1 MKKNFLLNK
10 DKNCLINN
18 IENYKTNLDIDI
30 NEIIKKYSDLIIE
43 YLKFTI
49 ENVKIKNLHLLK
61 FIIIRGLDTMTNV
74 FLYLL
79 LYTKN
84 IDIVYIDCQKSFY
97 YYFEFVSQI
106 SEDENIFLNLTSRD
120 AMIYVYK
127 KTIFEI
133 KKDEIKKD
141 EIKKYTTDNNIINN
155 SLLEMK
161 EKIDI
166 VNIYIKIYKL
176 YLYKMIESYT
186 SNVCETTINVIINN
200 FKSIINKLNKLKNK
214 EKVINLYNIIE
225 KLYDKIE
232 KINYFFEINELII
245 EKFLKN
251 QNILKNIETKIN
263 SDDFYKMILNET
275 NIFFKWLIK

>member
-10 DKNCLINN
+10 DTNCLINN
-18 IENYKTNLDIDI
+18 IENYKTNLDTDL

-49 ENVKIKNLHLLK
+49 ENVKIKNLYLLK
-61 FIIIRGLDTMTNV
+61 FIIIRGLDTITNV

-106 SEDENIFLNLTSRD
+106 SEDENVFLNLTSRD

-133 KKDEIKKD
+133 KKDEIKK
-141 EIKKYTTDNNIINN
+141 YTTNNNITNNN
-155 SLLEMK
+155 SLSEMN

-166 VNIYIKIYKL
+166 VNIHIKIYKL
-176 YLYKMIESYT
+176 YLYKMIQSYT
-186 SNVCETTINVIINN
+186 SNVCETTVNVIINN
-200 FKSIINKLNKLKNK
+200 FKSIINKLNKVKNK
-214 EKVINLYNIIE
+214 EKIINLYNITE

-232 KINYFFEINELII
+232 KINYFFEINDLII

-251 QNILKNIETKIN
+251 QNILKNIEKKIN
-263 SDDFYKMILNET
+263 SDDFYEMLLNET
-275 NIFFKWLIK
+275 NIFVKWLIK

>member
-1 MKKNFLLNK
+1 MKKNILLNK
-10 DKNCLINN
+10 DTNCLINN
-18 IENYKTNLDIDI
+18 IENYKTNLDTDV
-30 NEIIKKYSDLIIE
+30 NKIIKKYSDLIVE
-43 YLKFTI
+43 YLKFTV
-49 ENVKIKNLHLLK
+49 ENVKIKNINLLK

-106 SEDENIFLNLTSRD
+106 SEDENVFLNLTSRD

-133 KKDEIKKD
+133 KKEQ
-141 EIKKYTTDNNIINN
+141 IKKYTTDNISNN
-155 SLLEMK
+155 TSLLEINK
-161 EKIDI
+161 KIDI
-166 VNIYIKIYKL
+166 INIYTKIYKL
-176 YLYKMIESYT
+176 YLYKMIQAYT
-186 SNVCETTINVIINN
+186 SNVCETTINLIINN
-200 FKSIINKLNKLKNK
+200 LKNIINKLNKLKNK
-214 EKVINLYNIIE
+214 ENIKNLYNIIE

-232 KINYFFEINELII
+232 NINSFFEINELIL

-251 QNILKNIETKIN
+251 QNILKNIEKNIN
-263 SDDFYKMILNET
+263 SDDFYEIILKEK
-275 NIFFKWLIK
+275 NIFVKWLIK